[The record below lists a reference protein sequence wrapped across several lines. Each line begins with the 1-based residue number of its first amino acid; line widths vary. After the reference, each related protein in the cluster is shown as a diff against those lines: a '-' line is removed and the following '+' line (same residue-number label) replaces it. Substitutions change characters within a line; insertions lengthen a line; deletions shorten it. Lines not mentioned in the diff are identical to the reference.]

1 MTSPVQSRQR
11 GRVTGPVV
19 IAVTGTLGLAAA
31 AFVLSFTALRDL
43 ATLSGIPEGQS
54 WLWPLVVDGVIL
66 EATISVVALRDGARG
81 ARRFAWLLLC
91 SGAGISVAAN
101 ITHAVVI
108 ASDRVPGLI
117 AAFVASV
124 PPLTL
129 VAMTHLTVELIRNT
143 TPPAQKSPPQTSHP
157 DKERSHRAT
166 GNQDV
171 NTQPAGDAQEGV
183 ETTSDAEQIDTD
195 RIDDGRIDD
204 GQVLDPAVRG
214 TQQAAVTSAPGG
226 SRAVQRATAIELAT
240 DPGQDLSFRQI
251 AERVGVHPTT
261 VGRWVSAP
269 DGQPPAPEPVA
280 AHGRTDDEPHT

>member
-1 MTSPVQSRQR
+1 MTSPTESRPR

-66 EATISVVALRDGARG
+66 EATISVVALRDGARA

-129 VAMTHLTVELIRNT
+129 VAMTHLTVELIRDT
-143 TPPAQKSPPQTSHP
+143 TPPAQKPRPQASHP
-157 DKERSHRAT
+157 VEVGQRRAT

-183 ETTSDAEQIDTD
+183 ETTSDAEQIDTGQ
-195 RIDDGRIDD
+195 IDDGP
-204 GQVLDPAVRG
+204 VLEPAVRG
-214 TQQAAVTSAPGG
+214 TPQAAVTSAAGG

-280 AHGRTDDEPHT
+280 ADGRTDDEPHT